1 MIFTVAIIL
10 PATTGAKPASVASVM
25 SGSTSLKRS
34 TPALSTTTTPA
45 LSANRL
51 ARPVKARST
60 VHAVAGHGCRKLGGS
75 GVFRHVAR
83 LQPRHC
89 DRGDAGCRQRRDL
102 GIADHGALLEHEA
115 ALADRM
121 DDDAALG
128 LGGSDRSELHRVFSA
143 PSRSDAVT
151 SPMIE
156 TAISGGDTAPIAR
169 PMGA

>member
-1 MIFTVAIIL
+1 M
-10 PATTGAKPASVASVM
+10 
-25 SGSTSLKRS
+25 
-34 TPALSTTTTPA
+34 PA

-60 VHAVAGHGCRKLGGS
+60 RHAVAGHRGRELRGG

-83 LQPRHC
+83 LQPRHR
-89 DRGDAGCRQRRDL
+89 DRGDAGGLERRDL
-102 GIADHGALLEHEA
+102 GVADHGALAENES

-121 DDDAALG
+121 DDDAAFG
-128 LGGSDRSELHRVFSA
+128 LGGRHRAELHLVFSA
-143 PSRSDAVT
+143 VSRSDAVT